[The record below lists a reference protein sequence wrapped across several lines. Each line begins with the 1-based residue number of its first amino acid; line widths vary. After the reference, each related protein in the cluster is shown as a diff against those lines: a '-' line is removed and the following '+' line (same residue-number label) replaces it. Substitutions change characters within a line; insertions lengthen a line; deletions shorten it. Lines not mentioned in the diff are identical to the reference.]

1 VSPELGG
8 NRGKTLAK
16 TGVFVGTCEESSSFL
31 KKRTKKLLSVSGG
44 RALSRVSRQPRA
56 TDKSFLFLFFKKEIL
71 PCFLPLLC
79 LLCHTPAAKAAWCDT
94 HPVALAG
101 VNWESGAFV
110 TAVVQEILQRGY
122 GCRTF
127 TVPGNSVTLE
137 QATANNDVQI
147 FAEEWVNRSDI
158 WKNAA
163 AAGKVR
169 GIGHPF
175 TGATEGWFVPDYVV
189 HGDAA
194 RHIAATAPDLSH
206 VKQLADPRY
215 VALFHDPEQPGS
227 GRFLNCPSGWTCE
240 GVNTAKLHAYG
251 LDKLYVDFRPGTGA
265 ALDAAITS
273 AYLQGQPL
281 LFYYFSPSA
290 IAGKFHLAQLAEPP
304 YTPACWQDL
313 TSAKGSHTQGCAAPE
328 ANIVYGVSSTFAAA
342 APAIADMLGKATI
355 PLPILN
361 QELVAQAAAQRD
373 AGAQAVLFLRDHAD
387 LWRTWL
393 PPEAATRVTASLRQG
408 NSANV
413 ETPGGAFPAHWV
425 ISIRRPVNDA
435 VASLVARHGA
445 FFREAAGAVLRLVV
459 LCDGVLEATPWW
471 LLIAAISGLAWLGT
485 RRFVLPIG
493 VAILMLGIGVLGLW
507 DLMLQTLTLMLIAS
521 AVALLLGL
529 PAGIVA
535 AKSNWAR
542 AVVLPGLDIMQTMP
556 SFVYLIPALML
567 FGLGKVPAILATIIY
582 AVPPMIRLT
591 ALGIRHV
598 DAELKEAAASF
609 GLAGW
614 QTLLWVELP
623 LARPSIMAGMNQTIM
638 LALSMVVVASM
649 IGARG
654 LGEEVLN
661 GIQTLDVGRGL
672 TAGLG
677 IVALAIV
684 LDRITQG
691 FGRTARDV

>member
-1 VSPELGG
+1 
-8 NRGKTLAK
+8 
-16 TGVFVGTCEESSSFL
+16 
-31 KKRTKKLLSVSGG
+31 
-44 RALSRVSRQPRA
+44 
-56 TDKSFLFLFFKKEIL
+56 
-71 PCFLPLLC
+71 
-79 LLCHTPAAKAAWCDT
+79 
-94 HPVALAG
+94 
-101 VNWESGAFV
+101 
-110 TAVVQEILQRGY
+110 
-122 GCRTF
+122 
-127 TVPGNSVTLE
+127 
-137 QATANNDVQI
+137 
-147 FAEEWVNRSDI
+147 
-158 WKNAA
+158 
-163 AAGKVR
+163 
-169 GIGHPF
+169 
-175 TGATEGWFVPDYVV
+175 
-189 HGDAA
+189 
-194 RHIAATAPDLSH
+194 
-206 VKQLADPRY
+206 
-215 VALFHDPEQPGS
+215 
-227 GRFLNCPSGWTCE
+227 
-240 GVNTAKLHAYG
+240 
-251 LDKLYVDFRPGTGA
+251 
-265 ALDAAITS
+265 
-273 AYLQGQPL
+273 
-281 LFYYFSPSA
+281 
-290 IAGKFHLAQLAEPP
+290 
-304 YTPACWQDL
+304 
-313 TSAKGSHTQGCAAPE
+313 
-328 ANIVYGVSSTFAAA
+328 
-342 APAIADMLGKATI
+342 
-355 PLPILN
+355 
-361 QELVAQAAAQRD
+361 
-373 AGAQAVLFLRDHAD
+373 
-387 LWRTWL
+387 
-393 PPEAATRVTASLRQG
+393 
-408 NSANV
+408 
-413 ETPGGAFPAHWV
+413 V